1 MAGAKGAERLS
12 TVGGVRRILLVLVV
26 LAACTGLVL
35 AVPPLREA
43 VTHVLH
49 GDVHGLRA
57 QLRGLGTAGAV
68 VVVALIL
75 AHAVLF
81 FPAEIVNATAGLV
94 YGFAVAFPL
103 VIVSWA
109 ASGLLAYWLGSA
121 AGRPLALRLMG
132 EERVARAEGAI
143 ERGGVLALLL
153 ARLVPFVPYSLVGYV
168 AGAAGVP
175 LWRFVWTGVIGIMP
189 ITAAATYL
197 GHALGDLS
205 ASDPLLWAALAVL
218 LALGALTLV
227 TTRRLR
233 SPSDTRAE

>member
-1 MAGAKGAERLS
+1 
-12 TVGGVRRILLVLVV
+12 VRRLL
-26 LAACTGLVL
+26 LALIAVAAAALLIL
-35 AVPPLREA
+35 AVSPLREA
-43 VTHVLH
+43 VGHVLH
-49 GDVHGLRA
+49 GDVDGLRA
-57 QLRGLGTAGAV
+57 QLRALDAWGAV
-68 VVVALIL
+68 IVVALIL

-94 YGFAVAFPL
+94 YGFWIAFPL
-103 VIVSWA
+103 VAFSWA
-109 ASGLLAYWLGSA
+109 VSGMLAYWLGMA

-132 EERVARAEGAI
+132 EERVVKAEHAI
-143 ERGGVLALLL
+143 ERGGVVALLL

-175 LWRFVWTGVIGIMP
+175 VWRFVWTGLVGILP

-197 GHALGDLS
+197 GHSLDSLS

-218 LALGALTLV
+218 AALGALTLV

-233 SPSDTRAE
+233 SPSGKRAE